1 MAKPFKVVTNADAGD
16 ADHAGGN
23 DWDNVTGFLNAQS
36 DFHTYTYFVYKE
48 STTYKAKK
56 GTDGT
61 VAYSDSDFKT
71 VIQAIIDDI
80 SPAGTPTII
89 KLAAGDFLL
98 QAQFTIPASRV
109 GNITIEGMGPG
120 LTNMLVGSGFNS
132 LHSISAILIGT
143 SPTIGSGNTGTLTA
157 NKVINSLGTTMSAPD
172 VAKFAVGDYALLRTA
187 RVWCNPGTSSSVCNQ
202 GEIHKV
208 SAASGTSVTLDTPAF
223 DTYNTADT
231 AELINLTA
239 YITKNITFKDLAI
252 KKDSGYTGNDDS
264 FFLARLCDNLL
275 LDNIQVIDDVKQY
288 DSAISLYSCINSK
301 IVNCQLIQNPTN
313 TYNDQYGIILRAT
326 CQNII
331 IDHCQSIGKYRHP
344 FEYASGLATAGYEG
358 PSRHIIVSNCEAWNS
373 AVGAFDSHADGEFI
387 TVANCTVG
395 GTEVGYGFY
404 SRCKSVKFTN
414 CTVNSPRDY
423 GFNLEENA
431 HGCEINNCTVSNS
444 QVSNKNAI
452 RVAAS
457 ITNIKISNC
466 YFKNINDQT
475 IGIADGAD
483 TISIT
488 NNIFD
493 SCSGNN
499 TSTEGIIS
507 LEGTTANI
515 SVIGNIFG
523 AGTAPSNSN
532 PLTVATAVNGLIF
545 TNNNTIGMTNHLPY
559 ITSQTDAV
567 LSNNIP
573 LQVSQS
579 NSVRSDLGKM
589 GNYYSQSSSVGDG
602 ILNSNVSA
610 IAVGTGSTATTL
622 DTTGLYRAND
632 TGATINSIT
641 GHRASSVI
649 MTRNNNAYFK
659 TAIYL
664 NHNTNVRVFAGIV
677 NSGAAPASAADP
689 LNALAGVG
697 LWFDSDVSAD
707 WKIMHNDSSGASV
720 VDAHSTATAANTATL
735 YTVEI
740 IAINDTF
747 FRVILNGV
755 VTDVS
760 ANIPSTSNTLG
771 FRVYMENTTG
781 ASRTFRMYYVTV
793 GNSK

>member
-1 MAKPFKVVTNADAGD
+1 MGKPFKVVANSDAGD
-16 ADHAGGN
+16 ADHYGGN
-23 DWDNVTGFLNAQS
+23 DIDNMAGWLNSQS
-36 DFHTYTYFVYKE
+36 DYHTYTYFVYKE

-61 VAYSDSDFKT
+61 IAYSDSDFKT

-120 LTNMLVGSGFNS
+120 LTNILIGSGFNS

-143 SPTIGSGNTGTLTA
+143 SPTISAGNTGTLTA
-157 NKVINSLGTTMSAPD
+157 NKLVNSLGTTMSSPD
-172 VAKFAVGDYALLRTA
+172 AAKFAVGDYALLRTA
-187 RVWCNPGTSSSVCNQ
+187 LAWCNPPTSSSVCNQ

-208 SAASGTSVTLDTPAF
+208 SASSGTSVTLDTPAF

-231 AELINLTA
+231 AELINITA
-239 YITKNITFKDLAI
+239 YIIKNITFRDLAI
-252 KKDSGYTGNDDS
+252 KKDSGFTGNDDS
-264 FFLARLCDNLL
+264 FFHAKLCDNLL
-275 LDNIQVIDDVKQY
+275 LDNVQIIDDVNQF

-301 IVNCQLIQNPTN
+301 IVNCKLIQNPTN
-313 TYNDQYGIILRAT
+313 TFHDQYGITIRAT
-326 CQNII
+326 CQNVI
-331 IDHCQSIGKYRHP
+331 IDHCQSVGKYRHP
-344 FEYASGLATAGYEG
+344 FEYAAGLATAGFEG
-358 PSRHIIVSNCEAWNS
+358 PPRHIVVSNCEAWNS
-373 AVGAFDSHADGEFI
+373 AVGAFDSHGDGEFI

-395 GTEVGYGFY
+395 GTEAGYGFY

-414 CTVNSPRDY
+414 CTINSPKDY

-475 IGIADGAD
+475 IGISDGAD
-483 TISIT
+483 TVSIT

-523 AGTAPSNSN
+523 AGTAPASSN
-532 PLTVATAVNGLIF
+532 PLTVATAVNGLVF
-545 TNNNTIGMTNHLPY
+545 TNNNTIGMTNHIPY
-559 ITSQTDAV
+559 ITTQTDAV
-567 LSNNIP
+567 ISNNIP
-573 LQVSQS
+573 LQASQA
-579 NSVRSDLGKM
+579 NSVRSDIVKTGS
-589 GNYYSQSSSVGDG
+589 YYGHTSTNGDG
-602 ILNSNVSA
+602 VLNGNVSA
-610 IAVGTGSTATTL
+610 IAVGTG
-622 DTTGLYRAND
+622 TTGIGTDDGIYRAND
-632 TGATINSIT
+632 TAGTINSIS
-641 GHRASSVI
+641 GHR
-649 MTRNNNAYFK
+649 MTTAMLRRANNCYFK

-664 NHNTNVRVFAGIV
+664 NSVTNVRVFAGLA
-677 NSGAAPASAADP
+677 NSSSAPASAADP
-689 LNALAGVG
+689 LNALSGVG
-697 LWFDSDVSAD
+697 VWLDSDVSAD
-707 WKIMHNDSSGASV
+707 WKAMHNDSSGASV
-720 VDAHSTATAANTATL
+720 VDALSTPTTALVSTL
-735 YTVEI
+735 YTIEI
-740 IAINDTF
+740 MAVNDTF
-747 FRVILNGV
+747 FRVIVNGV
-755 VTDVS
+755 ITDVS
-760 ANIPSTSNTLG
+760 ANIPSTSNILG

-781 ASRTFRMYYVTV
+781 ASRTFRMYYANVAQ
-793 GNSK
+793 SK